1 MASDP
6 LSCLHDVDPE
16 QSIDLMSD
24 LHEASPL
31 SSPSYSQ
38 NITMYNQSVTMV
50 VSHTTS
56 SNNRSPSVVR
66 NLSPYF
72 VSNSSQPSEVEFAP
86 SPASSSSSITSD
98 PEPSYSTGY
107 SMGGVQDLLL
117 YTNNPRL
124 NLPPYEERINCSP
137 EEEQAQYSDWQNIS
151 DVMGLGITF

>member
-1 MASDP
+1 MHCSIPP
-6 LSCLHDVDPE
+6 LW
-16 QSIDLMSD
+16 
-24 LHEASPL
+24 HEYPG
-31 SSPSYSQ
+31 
-38 NITMYNQSVTMV
+38 T
-50 VSHTTS
+50 
-56 SNNRSPSVVR
+56 NRDAHLIR
-66 NLSPYF
+66 F

-107 SMGGVQDLLL
+107 SMSGVQDLLL

-124 NLPPYEERINCSP
+124 NLPPYEERINCSS